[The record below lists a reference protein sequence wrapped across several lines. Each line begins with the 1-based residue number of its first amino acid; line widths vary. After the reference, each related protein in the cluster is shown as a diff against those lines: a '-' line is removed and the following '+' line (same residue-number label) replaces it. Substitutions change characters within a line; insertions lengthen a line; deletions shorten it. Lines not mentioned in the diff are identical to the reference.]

1 MLEWTTSGKGARLG
15 VVIHDTD
22 AAREYTYDR
31 TSKVGKLDK
40 ALDAAPSHGWIVV
53 DMRQDW
59 NRMFPGK

>member
-1 MLEWTTSGKGARLG
+1 MRCKGS
-15 VVIHDTD
+15 
-22 AAREYTYDR
+22 
-31 TSKVGKLDK
+31 SKVGKLDK